1 MLAPVDADAFQ
12 PLPDGLHGRT
22 SNPVFARPILASH
35 QLWLMQNAASYGST
49 WIYMDLHGSTWI
61 YMICVGL
68 RSIVKLEQRAVK
80 RVKLT
85 IVAITFPMFPH
96 YSDGSRGPVL
106 ILHRNVIQLK
116 NCSTFEGCLR
126 LGRQK

>member
-1 MLAPVDADAFQ
+1 MVKIISYI
-12 PLPDGLHGRT
+12 PLIIHFI
-22 SNPVFARPILASH
+22 FA
-35 QLWLMQNAASYGST
+35 
-49 WIYMDLHGSTWI
+49 TWI

-68 RSIVKLEQRAVK
+68 RSIVKLGQRAVK
-80 RVKLT
+80 HVKLT

-116 NCSTFEGCLR
+116 NCSTFEAV
-126 LGRQK
+126 